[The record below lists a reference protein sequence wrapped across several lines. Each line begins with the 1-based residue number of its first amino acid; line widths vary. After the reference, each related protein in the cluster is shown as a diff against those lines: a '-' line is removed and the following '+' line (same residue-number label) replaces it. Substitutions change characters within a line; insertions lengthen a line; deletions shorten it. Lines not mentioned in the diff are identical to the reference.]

1 MAEPF
6 DPSLYVRSPI
16 VNASTGATLALALA
30 GACPK
35 DAPANVKKAAKHLSA
50 VAAQVQ
56 EILAERNRRM
66 GTFSEDDSRK
76 LDNEAD
82 RAWGALRMRIEAM
95 AMLNPSITS
104 RATRAAELRASL
116 FAEGTEFL
124 KEEYASQRTSMG
136 ALLKR
141 IDDEKLEKDI
151 DAVAGKEFLQAVR
164 SVQPRYDAMVNERL
178 RRDQGTGTNLADSVR
193 AIQAA
198 IVNYAAKVIGTI
210 EHDDPS
216 TVEAARVALLPIANF
231 RAAATREV
239 TGTILPPAPAEDKA
253 AGEPKPA

>member
-6 DPSLYVRSPI
+6 DPTLYVRAPI
-16 VNASTGATLALALA
+16 VTASTGATLALALA

-35 DAPANVKKAAKHLSA
+35 DAPANVKKAAKHLTA
-50 VAAQVQ
+50 VATQAQEV
-56 EILAERNRRM
+56 LAERNRRL
-66 GTFSEDDSRK
+66 GTYSEEDSRA

-95 AMLNPSITS
+95 AMLNPAIFPKVK
-104 RATRAAELRASL
+104 RAAELRTLL

-124 KEEYASQRTSMG
+124 KEEYASQRTSMD

-151 DAVAGKEFLQAVR
+151 DAIAGKEFLQAVR
-164 SVQPRYDAMVNERL
+164 NVQPRYDAMVNERL
-178 RRDQGTGTNLADSVR
+178 RRDHATGTNLADSVR

-198 IVNYAAKVIGTI
+198 IANYATKVIGTI

-216 TVEAARVALLPIANF
+216 TLEAARVALLPIANF
-231 RAAATREV
+231 RAAAVREP
-239 TGTILPPAPAEDKA
+239 TGTILPAPPAEEKD
-253 AGEPKPA
+253 AGEPKPT